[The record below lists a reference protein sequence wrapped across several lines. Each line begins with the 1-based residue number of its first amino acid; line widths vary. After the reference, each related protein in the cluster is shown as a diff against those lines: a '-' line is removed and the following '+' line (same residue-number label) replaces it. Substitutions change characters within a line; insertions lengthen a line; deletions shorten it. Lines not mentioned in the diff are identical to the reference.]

1 MEYRV
6 KSLSE
11 IPRRLI
17 EGIKGEITETVTEEM
32 TAIAVGSGTLHVF
45 GTPAA
50 AALMEKT
57 AYKSV
62 IDFLG
67 PGTNSVGSRT
77 EMDHLAPTPV
87 GSKVTCVT
95 DLVEVERRKLTFKF
109 SITDNVGEIAKGTH
123 VRVVVNTEKFLEN
136 AKRRI

>member
-1 MEYRV
+1 M
-6 KSLSE
+6 SG

-57 AYKSV
+57 AYRSV
-62 IDFLG
+62 IDYLE

-95 DLVEVERRKLTFKF
+95 ELVEVERRKLTFNF
-109 SITDNVGEIAKGTH
+109 SIKDPSGEIAKGTH
-123 VRVVVNTEKFLEN
+123 IRVVVNTEKFLET
-136 AKRRI
+136 AKGRI

>member
-1 MEYRV
+1 M
-6 KSLSE
+6 SD

-62 IDFLG
+62 IDYLE

-87 GSKVTCVT
+87 GSRVTCVT
-95 DLVEVERRKLTFKF
+95 ELVEVERRKLTFSF
-109 SITDNVGEIAKGTH
+109 SIKDPSGEIAKGIH
-123 VRVVVNTEKFLEN
+123 VRVVVNTEKFLET
-136 AKRRI
+136 AKGRI

>member
-1 MEYRV
+1 M
-6 KSLSE
+6 SD

-62 IDFLG
+62 IDYLE

-87 GSKVTCVT
+87 GSRVTCVT
-95 DLVEVERRKLTFKF
+95 ELVEVERRKLTFSF
-109 SITDNVGEIAKGTH
+109 SIKDPSGEIAKGTH
-123 VRVVVNTEKFLEN
+123 VRVVVNTEKFLET
-136 AKRRI
+136 AKGRI